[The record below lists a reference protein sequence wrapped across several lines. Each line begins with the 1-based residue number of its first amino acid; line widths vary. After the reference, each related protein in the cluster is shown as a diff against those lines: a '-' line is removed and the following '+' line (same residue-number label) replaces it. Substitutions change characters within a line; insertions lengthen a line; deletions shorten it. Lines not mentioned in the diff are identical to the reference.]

1 MKMNKLSNFVFASVV
16 GLGLIGA
23 PVAATA
29 SPADSTRPTEVA
41 ATAAPRSGAAP
52 AHANSD
58 ASRYAEREKNAGTQE
73 DFRGGAA
80 SVYIGGSALTIALV
94 IILLI
99 VIL

>member
-29 SPADSTRPTEVA
+29 APAAQTAPAAVA
-41 ATAAPRSGAAP
+41 APSENQPSGTASRESG
-52 AHANSD
+52 D
-58 ASRYAEREKNAGTQE
+58 ATRYAEREKSAGTQE

-80 SVYIGGSALTIALV
+80 SIYIGGSALTIALI
-94 IILLI
+94 IILAI
-99 VIL
+99 IIL